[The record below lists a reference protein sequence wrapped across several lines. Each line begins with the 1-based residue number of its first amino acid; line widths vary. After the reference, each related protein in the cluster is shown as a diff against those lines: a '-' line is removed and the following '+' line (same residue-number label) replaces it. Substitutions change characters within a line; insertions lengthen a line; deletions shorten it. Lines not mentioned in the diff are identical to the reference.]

1 MCVCGLAPLLGCR
14 PIRVRV
20 SCESI
25 YCTPS
30 PMQYNKHSTFQYGIR
45 GLGFP
50 RFPPTAASSSQR
62 PSRRPPAS
70 APPSPGGPQSAGPDP
85 PLAWARTSAS
95 VPLLRAGVAAAC
107 PPPPARALFP
117 RRNRP
122 RSSAAAA
129 FFPGHGAGSSLNVAP
144 SSALARRHPWCAS
157 AQALFPWRNWPQSR
171 SRGLLP
177 RRLPPP
183 VVGQCLAHLR
193 QVPERAGRGGLGDG
207 VTRPADLDERDSA
220 VVPDDRARDADRR
233 CSVAAFFSRPT
244 ALPDTASRT
253 SGGRTP
259 SDTRRSH
266 PSGRSRRAGRRR
278 RARRP
283 RARRGQAVQRGRVFF
298 TPHGAAGH
306 RQPDER
312 RQDAFRHKQRLGG
325 GARPR
330 DLAHGRG
337 GLLPDRGRR
346 RREQLH
352 QCGDAGAAERHQH
365 APLVPA
371 QRPPAFLRILRAAA
385 PHAQCPRPFC
395 ARGAHRLHHRA
406 GHLTDRADT
415 K

>member
-144 SSALARRHPWCAS
+144 SSALARRRPWCAS

-259 SDTRRSH
+259 SDTSSASEAAPDPATWHTAVAAFSQTAGADAVSSCTSVETLARPSVTSTPRSSLRSAPQ
-266 PSGRSRRAGRRR
+266 PSYASCAPLPPTRSAPGLSVRAGR
-278 RARRP
+278 
-283 RARRGQAVQRGRVFF
+283 
-298 TPHGAAGH
+298 T
-306 RQPDER
+306 
-312 RQDAFRHKQRLGG
+312 AFII
-325 GARPR
+325 A
-330 DLAHGRG
+330 LA
-337 GLLPDRGRR
+337 
-346 RREQLH
+346 
-352 QCGDAGAAERHQH
+352 
-365 APLVPA
+365 
-371 QRPPAFLRILRAAA
+371 
-385 PHAQCPRPFC
+385 
-395 ARGAHRLHHRA
+395 
-406 GHLTDRADT
+406 T
-415 K
+415 